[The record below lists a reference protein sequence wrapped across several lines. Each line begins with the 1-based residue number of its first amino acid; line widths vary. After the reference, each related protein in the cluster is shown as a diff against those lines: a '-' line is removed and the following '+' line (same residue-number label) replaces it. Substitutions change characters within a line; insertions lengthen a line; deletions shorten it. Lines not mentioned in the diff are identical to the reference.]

1 MKMKTFF
8 SFFFLA
14 ALTSLP
20 LAAQDLMD
28 KLADASC
35 DCISK
40 QDVDNMTQEQLQVQL
55 GFCIMEAVGKYPDEF
70 QKEFGNLNP
79 GDQAAMNKLGE
90 QIGMKMAFKC
100 PTVLMKVADVQT
112 QMQAA
117 PAALQ
122 VITGTVKSVD
132 GEEFAT
138 VTITD
143 EQGRSQKLLWLR
155 YFKGSER
162 FVSEPAK
169 VIGSKVQVKV
179 ESVEYYSPKAKD
191 YYGRKE
197 IREVEFLK

>member
-1 MKMKTFF
+1 MKAVF
-8 SFFFLA
+8 SFILFA
-14 ALTSLP
+14 ALSGLP
-20 LAAQDLMD
+20 LSAQDLLD
-28 KLADASC
+28 KLADESC

-40 QDVDNMTQEQLQVQL
+40 QDVDNMSKEQMQMQL
-55 GFCIMEAVGKYPDEF
+55 SLCMMEAVGKYPEAF

-79 GDQAAMNKLGE
+79 SDQAAMNKFAE

-100 PTVLMKVADVQT
+100 PAVLMKVADVQT
-112 QMQAA
+112 QAQAA
-117 PAALQ
+117 PAATLQ
-122 VITGTVKSVD
+122 VLTGTIKAID

-138 VTITD
+138 VTLTD
-143 EQGRSQKLLWLR
+143 EQGRAHKLLWLR

-162 FVSEPAK
+162 FVSEPSK

-197 IREVEFLK
+197 IREVAFLK

>member
-1 MKMKTFF
+1 MKDIFLLT
-8 SFFFLA
+8 FLA
-14 ALTSLP
+14 TLASLP

-35 DCISK
+35 ECISK
-40 QDVDNMTQEQLQVQL
+40 QDTDNMAQEQLQMQL
-55 GFCIMEAVGKYPDEF
+55 GFCIMEAVGKYPEEF
-70 QKEFGNLNP
+70 QKEYGNLNP
-79 GDQAAMNKLGE
+79 ADQAAMNKLGE

-122 VITGTVKSVD
+122 VFTGTVKAID

-138 VTITD
+138 VTLID
-143 EQGRSQKLLWLR
+143 EQGRSHKLLWLR

-162 FVSEPAK
+162 FINEPSK
-169 VIGSKVQVKV
+169 VVGSKVQVKV
-179 ESVEYYSPKAKD
+179 ESVEYYSPKAKE
-191 YYGRKE
+191 YFGRKE
-197 IREVEFLK
+197 IREVEFL

>member
-1 MKMKTFF
+1 MKMKAIFSIILLATF
-8 SFFFLA
+8 A
-14 ALTSLP
+14 SLP

-35 DCISK
+35 ECISR
-40 QDVDNMTQEQLQVQL
+40 QDVDNMSQEQLQIQL
-55 GFCIMEAVGKYPDEF
+55 GFCIMEAVGKYPEEF
-70 QKEFGNLNP
+70 QKAYGDLNP
-79 GDQAAMNKLGE
+79 SDQAAMNKLGE

-112 QMQAA
+112 QVQSA

-122 VITGTVKSVD
+122 VLTGTIKGIEGD
-132 GEEFAT
+132 EFAT
-138 VTITD
+138 VTLAD
-143 EQGRSQKLLWLR
+143 EQGRMHKLLWLR

-162 FVSEPAK
+162 FISEPAK
-169 VIGSKVQVKV
+169 VIGAKVQVKV

-197 IREVEFLK
+197 IREVEFL